1 MIYLELFLSFLK
13 VGCFSFGGAYMA
25 IPLIRDEVLAHG
37 WMGDEMV
44 SYMVAVSESTPG
56 PIMVNMATYVGSSQ
70 GGVLGAAIAT
80 FATVLP
86 AFVIILLIMALM
98 RSVLK
103 NRFVQAALGS
113 MRPCIAGIILAIGL
127 FMIAEN
133 CFSWSVVPVDGAN
146 KTQLLFGVDITAVIF
161 TACLALIY
169 FGARRLKF
177 LKKGISP
184 ILLIL
189 IAAVAGVAV
198 YGV

>member
-56 PIMVNMATYVGSSQ
+56 PIMVNMATYVGSTQ
-70 GGVLGAAIAT
+70 GGVLGAVLAT
-80 FATVLP
+80 FAVILP
-86 AFVIILLIMALM
+86 AFVIILLVMAAL
-98 RSVLK
+98 RAALK
-103 NRFVQAALGS
+103 NRFVEAALGA
-113 MRPCIAGIILAIGL
+113 MRPCIAGIILATGL
-127 FMIAEN
+127 FMIAES
-133 CFSWSVVPVDGAN
+133 CFSWGSAAEGAAFSVD
-146 KTQLLFGVDITAVIF
+146 LTAAVMI
-161 TACLALIY
+161 AALALIY
-169 FGARRLKF
+169 YGSRRI

-189 IAAVAGVAV
+189 IAAVAGVFV
-198 YGV
+198 YGL